1 MEVFVKIRAGYD
13 IAFQCPYAVPMV
25 LMLTTHPSRDGD
37 IIGDQ
42 RMRFSPGVD
51 ARDFFDPYG
60 NICTRL
66 VAPPGLLEV
75 RSDFIVEDSGLPD
88 EVCPAAQQW
97 DVGSLPG
104 EVFPFLLASRY
115 CDTEK
120 LSNLAWSLFGG
131 IEGGWQRAQAKKG
144 GGFSETGS
152 RYAAHDDSDGF
163 DSASSPSPWRARE
176 ESPRRLPLTIEG
188 ELVAKSTGTISAFTL
203 GDRVFHQ
210 KFGNGNVTAIDGNKL
225 TIQFDRAGEK
235 RVVDSFVERV

>member
-1 MEVFVKIRAGYD
+1 MEVFVKIRVGYD

-37 IIGDQ
+37 TLGDQ
-42 RMRFSPGVD
+42 PMRFSPGVD

-75 RSDFIVEDSGLPD
+75 RSDFVVDESGLPD

-104 EVFPFLLASRY
+104 EVLPFLLASRY

-131 IEGGWQRAQAKKG
+131 IEGGWQRNKPFATTLTTA
-144 GGFSETGS
+144 SN
-152 RYAAHDDSDGF
+152 
-163 DSASSPSPWRARE
+163 SAITMHEAIVR
-176 ESPRRLPLTIEG
+176 PRRDTRS
-188 ELVAKSTGTISAFTL
+188 ATAFAGTSLIW
-203 GDRVFHQ
+203 Q
-210 KFGNGNVTAIDGNKL
+210 
-225 TIQFDRAGEK
+225 
-235 RVVDSFVERV
+235 